1 MAANAKTIGQEAE
14 KQSFLNRLTRLSL
27 RNKVIGI
34 AILVFLVLLIVSIP
48 GDRNELLARQDRV
61 EAAQVAHELALPAVG
76 PIMDLVKVSLDSAG
90 TAASEDNRYTALSR
104 ALTTFGN
111 ANSTLDS
118 RFRAVVAFSD
128 NVHRLLEGTNAVA
141 ELDTVEFRTAVAEMD
156 TTLGVALLA
165 LLEMNKS
172 IDDYNGYQDWIS
184 AKLAVALFSLP
195 QGYADPLP
203 IRTRLKSTSL
213 EQ

>member
-34 AILVFLVLLIVSIP
+34 AIVVFLVLLIVSIP

-61 EAAQVAHELALPAVG
+61 EAAQVAHELALPAVN
-76 PIMDLVKVSLDSAG
+76 PIMELVKVSLDNTINDQSD
-90 TAASEDNRYTALSR
+90 SRYTSLPR

-111 ANSTLDS
+111 ASSTLDS
-118 RFRAVVAFSD
+118 RFRAVVTFSD

-141 ELDTVEFRTAVAEMD
+141 ELDTVEFRTVVAEMD
-156 TTLGVALLA
+156 ATLGVALLA
-165 LLEMNKS
+165 LLEMNTA
-172 IDDYNGYQDWIS
+172 IDDYNGYQSWIS
-184 AKLAVALFSLP
+184 AKLAVALFNLP

-203 IRTRLKSTSL
+203 VRTRLKGTSL
-213 EQ
+213 DQ